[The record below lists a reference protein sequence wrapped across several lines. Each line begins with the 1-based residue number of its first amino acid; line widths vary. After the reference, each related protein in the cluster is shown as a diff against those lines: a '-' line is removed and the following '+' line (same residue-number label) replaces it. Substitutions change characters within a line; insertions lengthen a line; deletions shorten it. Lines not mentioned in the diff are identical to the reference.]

1 MSKNEEL
8 VEKTNNAKNIYA
20 MCRLYQERQEKG
32 RELTDEEMLATREL
46 IMHELAV
53 YEETLISE

>member
-8 VEKTNNAKNIYA
+8 VEKTNNAKQIYA

-32 RELTDEEMLATREL
+32 RDLSDEEMLATREL
-46 IMHELAV
+46 IVNELAV
-53 YEETLISE
+53 YEETIVSE